1 MSDIREFVL
10 QDRVSQNV
18 NVYVTDPKTWASED
32 ISYFVLPD
40 KCCNRKFRQTTA
52 VSSLMS
58 PIYHI
63 QDRYFIWQLWFVT
76 SRRYLAVSMGGRVSW
91 PTRSGNEELPD
102 KIKAAY
108 LTICHF
114 VRSQTIPT
122 IMTSLL
128 PLLFFTTPTLESS
141 VRIPLRGWLS
151 AYFSCSVCVVL
162 C

>member
-63 QDRYFIWQLWFVT
+63 QDRYFI
-76 SRRYLAVSMGGRVSW
+76 
-91 PTRSGNEELPD
+91 
-102 KIKAAY
+102 
-108 LTICHF
+108 
-114 VRSQTIPT
+114 
-122 IMTSLL
+122 
-128 PLLFFTTPTLESS
+128 
-141 VRIPLRGWLS
+141 
-151 AYFSCSVCVVL
+151 
-162 C
+162 